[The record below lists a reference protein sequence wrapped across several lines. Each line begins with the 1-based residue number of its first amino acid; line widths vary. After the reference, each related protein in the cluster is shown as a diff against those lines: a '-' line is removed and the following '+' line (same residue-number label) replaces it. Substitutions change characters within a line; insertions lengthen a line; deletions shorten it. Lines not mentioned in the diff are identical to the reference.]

1 MKVVWLPS
9 AISDLERLEDF
20 LTRDAEPNPGDVA
33 GLIKDATRSLRD
45 FPQRCRRVPERLN
58 FRELFVEARS
68 QTYVVQF
75 RVTGQDVVIV
85 RIWHGKE
92 SR

>member
-1 MKVVWLPS
+1 VKVVWLPS

>member
-1 MKVVWLPS
+1 VKVVWLPS
-9 AISDLERLEDF
+9 AISDLERLQDF